1 MIVGSGIIG
10 AAHYGLAIPGI
21 LLVISKANLSWFGEA
36 YSIGSSYG
44 VSRVFFEPVTLGAFG
59 VMIALGVVFW
69 AVGSRSR
76 RRGLTGE
83 TAPVSEPAGPAA

>member
-1 MIVGSGIIG
+1 
-10 AAHYGLAIPGI
+10 
-21 LLVISKANLSWFGEA
+21 
-36 YSIGSSYG
+36 
-44 VSRVFFEPVTLGAFG
+44 VFFEPVTLGAFG

-83 TAPVSEPAGPAA
+83 TAPVSGPAGPAA

>member
-1 MIVGSGIIG
+1 
-10 AAHYGLAIPGI
+10 
-21 LLVISKANLSWFGEA
+21 
-36 YSIGSSYG
+36 
-44 VSRVFFEPVTLGAFG
+44 
-59 VMIALGVVFW
+59 MIALGVVFW